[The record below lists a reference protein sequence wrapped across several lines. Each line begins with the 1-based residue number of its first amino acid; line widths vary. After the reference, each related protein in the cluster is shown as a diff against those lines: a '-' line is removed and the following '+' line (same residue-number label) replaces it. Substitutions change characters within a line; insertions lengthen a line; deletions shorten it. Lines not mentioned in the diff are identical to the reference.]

1 MKSFV
6 MVLTLFLFSV
16 PLAGQA
22 EDLSAKA
29 SQEGSSISA
38 QQAAI
43 TARFAAVNT
52 IESRFTQEKHM
63 ALLDKPVTSEGLFYF
78 EKPGRIRWQYT
89 KPFQNGFLID
99 GKKTYRLEKD
109 QKEEQKNP
117 MAYNLAAQLLAWLTF
132 DLETLSKQYSVQ
144 FTPQGVILTPL
155 KEGFIS
161 QITVTFSATNPQ
173 ALSRVE
179 IAETGGDKTVL
190 RFINPKTNQK
200 LPAEAF
206 K

>member
-1 MKSFV
+1 MKTFL
-6 MVLTLFLFSV
+6 MLLTLFLLSGPV
-16 PLAGQA
+16 AGQPA
-22 EDLSAKA
+22 ASAASERQED
-29 SQEGSSISA
+29 SSVTA

-117 MAYNLAAQLLAWLTF
+117 MAYNFAAQLLAWLTF

-179 IAETGGDKTVL
+179 IAETSGDKTVL

>member
-22 EDLSAKA
+22 EDLSASA
-29 SQEGSSISA
+29 SQETSSVSA

-63 ALLDKPVTSEGLFYF
+63 ALLDEPVTSEGIFYF

-89 KPFQNGFLID
+89 KPFQNGFLIE
-99 GKKTYRLEKD
+99 KTPWPIIWRFSFWLGLRLIWMRFP
-109 QKEEQKNP
+109 NNT
-117 MAYNLAAQLLAWLTF
+117 ACNLR
-132 DLETLSKQYSVQ
+132 
-144 FTPQGVILTPL
+144 
-155 KEGFIS
+155 
-161 QITVTFSATNPQ
+161 
-173 ALSRVE
+173 SR
-179 IAETGGDKTVL
+179 GWC
-190 RFINPKTNQK
+190 
-200 LPAEAF
+200 
-206 K
+206 